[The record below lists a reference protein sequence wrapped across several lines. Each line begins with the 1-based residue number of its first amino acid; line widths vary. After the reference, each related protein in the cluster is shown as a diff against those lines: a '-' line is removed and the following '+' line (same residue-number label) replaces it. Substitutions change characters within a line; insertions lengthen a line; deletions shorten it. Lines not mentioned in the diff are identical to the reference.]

1 MAMLLK
7 GTEQVLLDQID
18 RTISMYQWTVGIF
31 ISIILAAVGFFSY
44 IQWKMKKDQ
53 EQKIKKEILTDVS
66 NDITKVLEPLISNS
80 LEQTTI
86 IGHPNYKK
94 NIETLKSF
102 LELDSK
108 YAFSE
113 NLSKQLL
120 SWKYKI
126 SKDFKLR
133 FEGALDLPIYDSE
146 ASQRLDTLFATS
158 IDVNRL
164 PELEKISQI
173 ISPVAEKRE
182 ASGIRNYE
190 DVNEMLQDYKMF
202 YDKFKDL

>member
-86 IGHPNYKK
+86 IGYPNYKQ

-113 NLSKQLL
+113 NLRKQLL

-133 FEGALDLPIYDSE
+133 FERALDLTIYDTE

-158 IDVNRL
+158 IDVKRL
-164 PELEKISQI
+164 PELEKISRI
-173 ISPVAEKRE
+173 ISPVAEKRKT
-182 ASGIRNYE
+182 SGIGNYE